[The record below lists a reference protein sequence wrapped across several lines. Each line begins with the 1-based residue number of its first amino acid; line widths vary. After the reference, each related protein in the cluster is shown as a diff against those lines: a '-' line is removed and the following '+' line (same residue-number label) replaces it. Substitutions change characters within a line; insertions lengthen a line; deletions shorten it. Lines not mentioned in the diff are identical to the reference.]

1 LNRHIANNNQV
12 NIIPF
17 VLEGT
22 PENGEIEVKTISQEE
37 YGQARF
43 IDLFVFHAPAGP
55 EGDCPGHSELV
66 CRASTLDEAVSIF
79 LRYCQKVGL
88 TADICKARVDL
99 TTRKV
104 LDAEP
109 HFCRQISPTN
119 VEVAYDAP
127 CNFGA
132 KEKEGLIEDI
142 QGYFD
147 SHPQRRIYVDAFQQ
161 DPEVQVVACLG
172 KEFNPDGVLII
183 STFASEKQK
192 GA

>member
-1 LNRHIANNNQV
+1 M
-12 NIIPF
+12 
-17 VLEGT
+17 
-22 PENGEIEVKTISQEE
+22 
-37 YGQARF
+37 
-43 IDLFVFHAPAGP
+43 
-55 EGDCPGHSELV
+55 
-66 CRASTLDEAVSIF
+66 
-79 LRYCQKVGL
+79 GL

-99 TTRKV
+99 TTGKV

-109 HFCRQISPTN
+109 YFGRQISPTD
-119 VEVAYDAP
+119 VEVAYYTP
-127 CNFGA
+127 CASGA
-132 KEKEGLIEDI
+132 KEKEELIEEI

-147 SHPQRRIYVDAFQQ
+147 DYPERRIYVDAFQQ